1 VSWQQWVLVGLFL
14 MGMVNSVLQIGKEH
28 QPVTPG
34 TAAVAVLI
42 YAALI
47 WMTTGMEVTA

>member
-1 VSWQQWVLVGLFL
+1 MTWQQWVLIGLFL
-14 MGMVNSVLQIGKEH
+14 MGMVNSVLRIGREQ

-47 WMTTGMEVTA
+47 WMTANMEVTA